1 MKKVKFNYF
10 TLNDAT
16 NIFHGENNLIVTD
29 YRTNERL
36 YWGTLRNIPEELFEK
51 SVVEVVLIPQTYL
64 GIEFIVV

>member
-1 MKKVKFNYF
+1 MKKEKYNYF
-10 TLNDAT
+10 TINDAT

-36 YWGTLRNIPEELFEK
+36 YAGTLRNIPEELYRK
-51 SVVEVVLIPQTYL
+51 SVVEVVLIPRTYL

>member
-1 MKKVKFNYF
+1 MKKIHFNYF

-16 NIFHGENNLIVTD
+16 NIFHGENNLIITD

-36 YWGTLRNIPEELFEK
+36 YTGTLRNIPESLYKK
-51 SVVEVVLIPQTYL
+51 SVVEVVLIPRTYL